1 MALILP
7 GIHTLEQHQRR
18 LQVQPQDYRP
28 ERCPHCGKAGVWCHG
43 AYARKA
49 DREGRCDA
57 CLNPVPIPRFF
68 CPHCQATC
76 SRLPQCLAPRRWY
89 GWAMQQAVLWLLAGG
104 RSIRGV
110 SRELR
115 PSRRTV
121 GRWRQGFQSRFPLHA
136 ACLRSRFP
144 QLGHHEGF
152 HAFWGACLTLMP
164 LSLAMVLVHQS
175 GVAVP

>member
-18 LQVQPQDYRP
+18 LQVQPEDYRP

-43 AYARKA
+43 TYSRKA

-68 CPHCQATC
+68 CPHCQGTC

-89 GWAMQQAVLWLLAGG
+89 GWAVQQAVLAALVAGHSV
-104 RSIRGV
+104 RQV
-110 SRELR
+110 SRQLA
-115 PSRRTV
+115 PSRWTV
-121 GRWRQGFQSRFPLHA
+121 ARWWSWLRSCFPRHA
-136 ACLRSRFP
+136 ASLRSRCAA
-144 QLGHHEGF
+144 LGRHAGWC
-152 HAFWGACLTLMP
+152 AFWGACLSLMP
-164 LSLAMVLVHQS
+164 LSAAMWQVHQS
-175 GVAVP
+175 GLPIP

>member
-1 MALILP
+1 MVLILP
-7 GIHTLEQHQRR
+7 GVHSLEQHHRR
-18 LQVQPQDYRP
+18 LQVQPEDYRP

-43 AYARKA
+43 AYSRKA

-68 CPHCQATC
+68 CSHCQATC

-89 GWAMQQAVLWLLAGG
+89 RWAVQQAVLLRVIGG
-104 RSIRGV
+104 ASVRQV
-110 SRELR
+110 SRQMV

-121 GRWRQGFQSRFPLHA
+121 RRWWQSFQSRFCLHA
-136 ACLRSRFP
+136 AGLRSWFP
-144 QLGHHEGF
+144 ELGYHEGF

-164 LSLAMVLVHQS
+164 LSLAMLLVHQS
-175 GVAVP
+175 GFPVP

>member
-7 GIHTLEQHQRR
+7 GIHSLEQHHRR
-18 LQVQPQDYRP
+18 LQAQPEDYRP

-43 AYARKA
+43 AYPRKA
-49 DREGRCDA
+49 DRERRCDA

-68 CPHCQATC
+68 CPHCQGTC

-89 GWAMQQAVLWLLAGG
+89 EWAMQQAVLWLLATD
-104 RSIRGV
+104 RSIREV

-121 GRWRQGFQSRFPLHA
+121 GRWWRHWQGRFSLHAPSLRAWFPELGRQGEI
-136 ACLRSRFP
+136 RS
-144 QLGHHEGF
+144 
-152 HAFWGACLTLMP
+152 FWRACLTRLP

-175 GVAVP
+175 GVPVP